1 MTIHIE
7 ALELDV
13 IIGLLDFE
21 REHTQRVV
29 IDMEA
34 EYTYIEEDFID
45 YADIVILMEKELKE
59 KRYELLEEALLG
71 LKSVIITAYP
81 GVETLA
87 LKIAKPDIL
96 PHCNV
101 ALSERWVLN

>member
-1 MTIHIE
+1 MHIHIE
-7 ALELDV
+7 ALTLEV

-21 REHTQRVV
+21 REHTQRVI

-34 EYTYIEEDFID
+34 DYDYTQENFVD
-45 YADIVILMEKELKE
+45 YADIVLLIEEDLKA

-71 LKSVIITAYP
+71 LQEVIITAYP
-81 GVETLA
+81 QIKMLD

-96 PHCNV
+96 PHCTV
-101 ALSERWVLN
+101 ALSAQWIF